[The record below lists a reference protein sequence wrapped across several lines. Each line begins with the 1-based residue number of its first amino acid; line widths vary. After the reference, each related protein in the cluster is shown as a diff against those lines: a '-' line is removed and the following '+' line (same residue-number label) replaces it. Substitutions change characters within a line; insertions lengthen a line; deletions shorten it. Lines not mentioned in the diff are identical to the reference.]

1 MKYAIV
7 KFNGK
12 QYKVSEGDVIAVDAN
27 LTDSTLNFDQVL
39 FVGGDTVKVG
49 APFVKDAVVK
59 ATVLGDV
66 KGPKIRVAK
75 FKAKSNYHRATG
87 YRSHLKQIR
96 IDSI

>member
-7 KFNGK
+7 QFNGK
-12 QYKVSEGDVIAVDAN
+12 QYKVFEGDVIAVDAA
-27 LTDSTLNFDQVL
+27 TTESTLNFDQVL
-39 FVGGDTVKVG
+39 VVGGDSVKFG

-87 YRSHLKQIR
+87 HRQSLKQVR